1 MRPAKP
7 VPSPKNCTNEGWG
20 SPQNS
25 QPPSHHPDRHRAE
38 DHGRRTR
45 GDGFLPFGEETAG
58 HEHHEERE
66 DETLGEVLAGW
77 QVAFPTRPTPE
88 IQEHAR
94 KHHAQAAHHE
104 RGKALNSEFDG
115 NETRA
120 PRDINQSEASQYL
133 RDVFLPVSSTCA
145 GKYPV
150 VRRTASPEN
159 NKNDNWLSLLAKR
172 KKRKRY

>member
-7 VPSPKNCTNEGWG
+7 VPIAAE
-20 SPQNS
+20 
-25 QPPSHHPDRHRAE
+25 QPAAEHHPDGHRAE

-66 DETLGEVLAGW
+66 NETLGEVLAGW

-133 RDVFLPVSSTCA
+133 RDVFLPCRQHARENIPSSA
-145 GKYPV
+145 VLQAPK
-150 VRRTASPEN
+150 N
-159 NKNDNWLSLLAKR
+159 DKNDNWLSLLAKR

>member
-7 VPSPKNCTNEGWG
+7 VPSPKNCTNEGRG

-25 QPPSHHPDRHRAE
+25 QPEHHPDGHRAE

-66 DETLGEVLAGW
+66 NETLGEVLAGW
-77 QVAFPTRPTPE
+77 QVAFATRPTPE

-133 RDVFLPVSSTCA
+133 RDVFLPCRQHARENIPSSA
-145 GKYPV
+145 VLQAPK
-150 VRRTASPEN
+150 N
-159 NKNDNWLSLLAKR
+159 DKNDNWLSLLAKR